1 MSLELY
7 SLHDIDLS
15 EGVEADLFI
24 SYLPQEHRA
33 FRILEVQAQRSQ
45 QCWYVG
51 SGDAQRLQLT
61 QYSPSAQF
69 IELEEVPLRLESWLS
84 SKREDAPTICIDI
97 SCMPHSLMTC
107 IARGICLLAECR
119 KISLVVGYVIA
130 EFSPPPKNL
139 PPNEDIK
146 PVDEFFAGWPS
157 NASAATSLILGLGYE
172 REKAEGACEYFDASD
187 TWVFFPKSPVGEYDQ
202 AVQAN
207 NNELLERLDR
217 KHRTLSYCVDSPSN
231 AFGQLAG
238 LVLSIMPRSNP
249 VILPFG
255 PKIFFMLSLLVAAL
269 YKEVGVWHVTGD
281 GSPTGQKQSASD
293 FLIGFH
299 AKFGPADDDD

>member
-7 SLHDIDLS
+7 NLHDIDFS
-15 EGVEADLFI
+15 KGVEADLFI
-24 SYLPQEHRA
+24 SSAPQEQRA
-33 FRILEVQAQRSQ
+33 FKVLDVQIKRSQ
-45 QCWYVG
+45 LCWYVG
-51 SGDAQRLQLT
+51 PVDSQRPQIAQDFPPT
-61 QYSPSAQF
+61 QF
-69 IELEEVPLRLESWLS
+69 IELEELPLMLETWLS
-84 SKREDAPTICIDI
+84 SKKESAPTICIDV

-107 IARGICLLAECR
+107 IARSICLLAESR
-119 KISLVVGYVIA
+119 AISLVVGYVIA
-130 EFSPPPKNL
+130 EFSPPPKIL

-187 TWVFFPKSPVGEYDQ
+187 TWVFFPKSPIGEYDQ

-217 KHRTLSYCVDSPSN
+217 KHRVLSYCVDSPSN
-231 AFGQLAG
+231 AFGQLVG

-255 PKIFFMLSLLVAAL
+255 PKIFFMLSLLVAAI

-281 GSPTGQKQSASD
+281 GSPAGHNQSASD

-299 AKFGPADDDD
+299 AKFGPAEAED

>member
-7 SLHDIDLS
+7 SLHDIDFS
-15 EGVEADLFI
+15 KGVEADLFI
-24 SYLPQEHRA
+24 CYLPQERRA
-33 FRILEVQAQRSQ
+33 LRVLDVQAQRSQ
-45 QCWYVG
+45 LCWYVG
-51 SGDAQRLQLT
+51 SGDTQRT
-61 QYSPSAQF
+61 QAMRDYPSARF
-69 IELEEVPLRLESWLS
+69 IELEELSLRLESWLS
-84 SKREDAPTICIDI
+84 SKREGVPTICIDV

-107 IARGICLLAECR
+107 IARGICLFAESR

-130 EFSPPPKNL
+130 EFTPPPKDL

-187 TWVFFPKSPVGEYDQ
+187 TWVFFPKSPIGEYDQ

-217 KHRTLSYCVDSPSN
+217 KHRILSYFVDSPSN

-255 PKIFFMLSLLVAAL
+255 PKIFFMLSLIVAAI

-281 GSPTGQKQSASD
+281 GSPTGHNQSASD

-299 AKFGPADDDD
+299 AKFGPAEDDD

>member
-7 SLHDIDLS
+7 SLHDIDIS
-15 EGVEADLFI
+15 KGVEADLFI
-24 SYLPQEHRA
+24 SPLSQEHRA
-33 FRILEVQAQRSQ
+33 FKVSNVQAQRSQ
-45 QCWYVG
+45 LCWYVG
-51 SGDAQRLQLT
+51 SGEVQSSQFMQDF
-61 QYSPSAQF
+61 SPAQF
-69 IELEEVPLRLESWLS
+69 VELEELPLKLATWLDS
-84 SKREDAPTICIDI
+84 RQDGTPTICIDV

-107 IARGICLLAECR
+107 ITKSICLSAESR
-119 KISLVVGYVIA
+119 QISLIVGYVIA
-130 EFSPPPKNL
+130 EFSPPPKDL

-187 TWVFFPKSPVGEYDQ
+187 TWVFFPKSPIGEYDQ

-207 NNELLERLDR
+207 NSALLERLDR
-217 KHRTLSYCVDSPSN
+217 KHQALSYCVDSPSN
-231 AFGQLAG
+231 AFGQLVG
-238 LVLSIMPRSNP
+238 LILSILPRSNP

-255 PKIFFMLSLLVAAL
+255 PKIFFVLSLLVAAI

-281 GSPTGQKQSASD
+281 GLPAGQNHSASD

-299 AKFGPADDDD
+299 AKFGPVEDDE